1 MPRDSAT
8 GRKTQ
13 NNAHCRRYLM
23 SPGLPTGAKLV
34 VILGAALLPLA
45 IAATIA
51 SAALNPQAQGT
62 RTSLLLAL
70 LPPLVMWLAAVVT
83 AWLVVDR
90 LLIRPLQQL
99 RTHLGGYQPG
109 NIIASGGVGASDRAA
124 ASEIRDLTD
133 SFAAIS
139 QTVRASEVGLAE
151 GLIRQTRLTR
161 EVHHRVKNN
170 LQIISSIIN
179 LHARGAKSA
188 DAASAYA
195 SIQRR
200 VDALAVVHRNHFA
213 ELEETCGLSLRPIIS
228 DLVANLR
235 AGPGHG
241 DAFSVSLAVDA
252 VLVSQDVAVA
262 AAFFITEVVELAMV
276 RSPDAAIAL
285 TLAKSASGATCSL
298 LTINSAALAAPPAFS
313 AEQTQR
319 YGRII
324 IGLARQLRSPLA
336 HDEAKGSYAIEL
348 PTIGQ

>member
-1 MPRDSAT
+1 
-8 GRKTQ
+8 
-13 NNAHCRRYLM
+13 M

-51 SAALNPQAQGT
+51 SAALTPQAQGAQ
-62 RTSLLLAL
+62 TSLLLAL

-90 LLIRPLQQL
+90 LLIRPLRQL
-99 RTHLGGYQPG
+99 RARLGGYQPG
-109 NIIASGGVGASDRAA
+109 NIIASGARDRPA

-139 QTVRASEVGLAE
+139 QTVRANEVGLAE

-213 ELEETCGLSLRPIIS
+213 ELEETRGLSLRPIIS

-235 AGPGHG
+235 AGHGHG
-241 DAFSVSLAVDA
+241 DALSVSLAVDA

-285 TLAKSASGATCSL
+285 TLAKNASGATCSL

-324 IGLARQLRSPLA
+324 TGLARQLRSPLA

-348 PTIGQ
+348 PTIGQE